1 MSIIYIAI
9 GAGVVSLIFALI
21 QTLKILRQ
29 DEGNESVRSIGK
41 AIQQGAVAVL
51 AREYRFLA
59 FFVLTVVI
67 ILAVFIDYDILDR
80 VGTERSIPSTA
91 IAYLVGAIG
100 SALAGYIG
108 MSIAVRANTR
118 TVVKAQQGLNPALRI
133 ASVSYTHLRAH
144 ET

>member
-41 AIQQGAVAVL
+41 AIQQGAVAFL
-51 AREYRFLA
+51 SREYRFLA
-59 FFVLTVVI
+59 FFVLAVVI

-118 TVVKAQQGLNPALRI
+118 TVVKAQEGLNPALRI
-133 ASVSYTHLRAH
+133 AFSSGRQM
-144 ET
+144 